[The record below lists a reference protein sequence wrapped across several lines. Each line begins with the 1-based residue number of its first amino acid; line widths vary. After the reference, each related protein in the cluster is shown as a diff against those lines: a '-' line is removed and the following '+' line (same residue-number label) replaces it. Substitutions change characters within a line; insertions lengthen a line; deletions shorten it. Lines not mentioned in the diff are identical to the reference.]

1 MDAAPV
7 SSEFDR
13 RRLLAAGGA
22 LSLAAL
28 VAACSDE
35 ATSPHPAATSAARS
49 TSAAPSTGAVPT
61 STPPPSAVDL
71 LAGTSPCV
79 LTAETIA
86 GPTWFDAH
94 AVRSDIRDGR
104 PGVPLE
110 LAFRVVQ
117 LPACAPVPQ
126 AVVDLWQCDALG
138 IYSGFAGAAPGQG
151 GHPGRRDEYGDAQSA
166 TTDGAAWLRGTQLTG
181 PDGVVRFSTV
191 YPGWYPTRTAH
202 LHLKVHLDERTV
214 LTTQLFFDD
223 AVSDAVYASADPYRR
238 HPGRDTRNDRDAFY
252 SDTAL
257 LRTAPANGGWL
268 GAVTLGVP

>member
-1 MDAAPV
+1 MPA
-7 SSEFDR
+7 EFDR
-13 RRLLAAGGA
+13 RRLLGAGGA
-22 LSLAAL
+22 LSLAGL
-28 VAACSDE
+28 LAACSGGE
-35 ATSPHPAATSAARS
+35 QAPPAASA
-49 TSAAPSTGAVPT
+49 
-61 STPPPSAVDL
+61 TPPPTTPSSPAPPPQPSAVDL
-71 LAGTSPCV
+71 LTGDSPCV

-117 LPACAPVPQ
+117 LPVCTPVPQ

-151 GHPGRRDEYGDAQSA
+151 GHPGGRDEYGDAQSA
-166 TTDGAAWLRGTQLTG
+166 ATQAQAWLRGTQVTDPAGL
-181 PDGVVRFSTV
+181 VRFSTV

-202 LHLKVHLDERTV
+202 LHLKVHLADSTV

-223 AVSDAVYASADPYRR
+223 AVSDSVYSSADPYRR
-238 HPGRDTRNDRDAFY
+238 HPGRDTRNDGDAFY

-257 LRTAPANGGWL
+257 LRTAPVPAGWL
-268 GAVTLGVP
+268 GAVTLGIP